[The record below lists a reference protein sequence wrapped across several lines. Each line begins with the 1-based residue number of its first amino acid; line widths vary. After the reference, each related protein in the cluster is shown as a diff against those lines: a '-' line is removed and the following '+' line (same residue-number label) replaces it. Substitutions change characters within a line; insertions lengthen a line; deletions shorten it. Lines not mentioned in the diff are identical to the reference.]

1 MVNKVFS
8 ITGNKIS
15 SFITDGNS
23 LKFSSS
29 TFETVDSF
37 REAFAKKLSLATKV
51 EIKYD
56 AINSIKKEDNAKD
69 ILIKYKTSIGIPS
82 DCEFSFTDAA
92 DYETFF
98 TFFEKERYFTKSYET
113 LTPIRAIRNYLIG
126 LLATIGFTVFIYYQA
141 IEIVTGTVEEYN
153 SGKAR
158 IFNNIVELLG
168 DKGVLAIGTLISS
181 YLIYKF
187 G

>member
-1 MVNKVFS
+1 M
-8 ITGNKIS
+8 
-15 SFITDGNS
+15 
-23 LKFSSS
+23 
-29 TFETVDSF
+29 
-37 REAFAKKLSLATKV
+37 
-51 EIKYD
+51 
-56 AINSIKKEDNAKD
+56 
-69 ILIKYKTSIGIPS
+69 
-82 DCEFSFTDAA
+82 
-92 DYETFF
+92 
-98 TFFEKERYFTKSYET
+98 
-113 LTPIRAIRNYLIG
+113 TPIRAIRNYLID

-158 IFNNIVELLG
+158 LFNNIVELLG